1 MSVNVEPLRSGDPR
15 GVGRY
20 QFLGRLGAG
29 GMGLVCLGR
38 GPDGRLVSVKL
49 IHENI
54 AADRDYRRR
63 FAREVRA
70 AAAIHARFTAAVV
83 DADPEAPQPWYA
95 SEFIDGPT
103 VGQVVRR
110 TGPLGE
116 RALRALAAGLAEA
129 VAAFETAGLVH
140 RDLKPDNILL
150 AADGPKVIDFG
161 IARGEND
168 SLLTRAGSVLGS
180 PGYMSPEQIAGERV
194 QTASDVFSLGAV
206 VAFAGQAIGPFGD
219 GPTEARLFRTKHGE
233 PDLSGVPVAMR
244 DPVLRCLAKKPQD
257 RPTPQELVSWWSVR
271 TDELDT
277 LIQVGRESEAQS
289 AESMGG
295 TGSAGSTGS
304 AESVRPSGE
313 RLYGSGSQAAGQ
325 AGQPVQPSPP
335 VPALPIAPPSP
346 EPWTP
351 QTPWLPGSDDVSL
364 VLPAGSA
371 GPGADGRLDSRL
383 ATMLG
388 ASAPPLQ
395 PPSQPQAQA
404 QAPSQTQPPG
414 QYGNPFAAREWPSAP
429 PPRQSAPPRKPHP
442 WWRQPVGV
450 DRLPGGGFRDVFA
463 ALLAAA
469 LLAAFSLPE
478 PNTALTIAFA
488 ATALALGFVL
498 GVRRSVLALAG
509 YTGAALGGV
518 KVLPGKL
525 AASAHD
531 PTLGFVLEAAVLLL
545 SAAAVARVG
554 GMRRRPVLGFAAGFA
569 AYIAAQAAAIAW
581 AAGQSHAGFLD
592 AWRAG
597 TDGLLIYR
605 DAGIAAVCAAAVGS
619 LAVIGLIGSTQ
630 AVGVDGPHRV
640 TGEHR

>member
-20 QFLGRLGAG
+20 RFLGRLGAG

-38 GPDGRLVSVKL
+38 GPDGRLVAVKL
-49 IHENI
+49 IHEDI
-54 AADRDYRRR
+54 AADPDYRRR

-70 AAAIHARFTAAVV
+70 AAAVHARFTAAVV
-83 DADPEAPQPWYA
+83 DADPQAPQPWYA
-95 SEFIDGPT
+95 CEFIDGPT

-206 VAFAGQAIGPFGD
+206 VAFAGQGVGPFGD
-219 GPTEARLFRTKHGE
+219 GPTEARLYRTKHGE
-233 PDLSGVPVAMR
+233 PDLSGMPMAMR

-257 RPTPQELVSWWSVR
+257 RPAPQQLVSWWSVR
-271 TDELDT
+271 PDELDT
-277 LIQVGRESEAQS
+277 LIQVGRGSGDAVPASGAQ
-289 AESMGG
+289 
-295 TGSAGSTGS
+295 S
-304 AESVRPSGE
+304 AESVRPAGE
-313 RLYGSGSQAAGQ
+313 RLYGAQP
-325 AGQPVQPSPP
+325 GQPVQPGPVQPGPLQSVPLAS
-335 VPALPIAPPSP
+335 VPAPVTPPSP

-351 QTPWLPGSDDVSL
+351 QTPWLPGSDDASIA
-364 VLPAGSA
+364 LPAA
-371 GPGADGRLDSRL
+371 PGADGRLDSRL
-383 ATMLG
+383 ATMAG
-388 ASAPPLQ
+388 ASAPP
-395 PPSQPQAQA
+395 A
-404 QAPSQTQPPG
+404 APVPL
-414 QYGNPFAAREWPSAP
+414 GNPFVAREWPSAP
-429 PPRQSAPPRKPHP
+429 PAPPLRPPSPRKPSP

-450 DRLPGGGFRDVFA
+450 DRLPGGAVRDLGAGVV
-463 ALLAAA
+463 AAA

-478 PNTALTIAFA
+478 PNTALTIALA

-498 GVRRSVLALAG
+498 GVRRSVLALVG
-509 YTGAALGGV
+509 YSGAALAGL

-525 AASAHD
+525 SASVHD
-531 PTLGFVLEAAVLLL
+531 PTLAYVLEAAVLLL
-545 SAAAVARVG
+545 FAGVIARVAG
-554 GMRRRPVLGFAAGFA
+554 LRRRPVLGFAVGFA
-569 AYIAAQAAAIAW
+569 AYIAARAAAVAW
-581 AAGQSHAGFLD
+581 VAGRTHAGFLD

-605 DAGIAAVCAAAVGS
+605 DAGIAAACGAAVGF

-640 TGEHR
+640 TGEH